1 MTMKKSKIL
10 LAFILP
16 FLTILTNVSALES
29 NFWGK
34 NVKTPLEVYFRDCTS
49 TTSCPK
55 VLPNVNGLGYFSDS
69 YSNLSTSFD
78 VYLGS
83 NFGIQTIFKPE
94 QSLVKDMLYN
104 LSIYSCS
111 SGGSNTSSVLN
122 LLNLTTGSTIS
133 EVMNYSNSINIV
145 SSSSSV
151 ISDRPFNYFILSEGT
166 SQMTLFDTCSMY
178 NVLFVPSKN
187 SNYIGAHNKVNVGNT
202 TDFTFLGYNIDNLGQ
217 YNQLSADQIQNIV
230 SNNNEVIKQ
239 QIDQMNNDI
248 SSSLDDLKDQQNKNN
263 QELIDQNKQN
273 WKDNMQNCRDSYQ
286 LFNNTNTTDYIN
298 NGITTNFSNNTY
310 NLSGTIIDHS
320 YANITPRIQTSLSPG
335 TYTISID
342 NSQIFKVVLKYI
354 TTDGVFYDA
363 FIDAGNTSTTFTI
376 NKPMTVTYLFISA
389 APGTNINTSFKFQL
403 QAGDKVLPFEEY
415 GKQICTNKIDDVQHS
430 LTDDDVAGANTDASD
445 FFSSFQT
452 DTYGLSSII
461 TAPLNLIESL
471 TSTTCQDLVLPLP
484 FVNQNL
490 TLPCMSKIYQ
500 QNFGTFFSIY
510 QTITFGIV
518 SYWVIVR
525 IFNLVK
531 DFKNP
536 DHDEIEVM
544 DL

>member
-1 MTMKKSKIL
+1 MMMKKSKIL
-10 LAFILP
+10 LALIFP
-16 FLTILTNVSALES
+16 FLAFLTNVSALES

-49 TTSCPK
+49 TTSCPT
-55 VLPNVNGLGYFSDS
+55 VLSNVNGVGYFNDS

-83 NFGIQTIFKPE
+83 NFGIQSIFKPE
-94 QSLVKDMLYN
+94 QSLVKNMLYN

-166 SQMTLFDTCSMY
+166 PQMTLFDTCSMY

-202 TDFTFLGYNIDNLGQ
+202 TDFTFLGYNIENLGQ

-239 QIDQMNNDI
+239 QIDQMNNSI
-248 SSSLDDLKDQQNKNN
+248 SNSLDDLKDQQQKNN
-263 QELIDQNKQN
+263 QELIEQNKQN
-273 WKDNMQNCRDSYQ
+273 WKDNMQNCRDSKN
-286 LFNNTNTTDYIN
+286 LLVISDNNYCNSSNCVNFKKGIGTPNFTNI
-298 NGITTNFSNNTY
+298 
-310 NLSGTIIDHS
+310 SGTFVIRVDLAS
-320 YANITPRIQTSLSPG
+320 PLTLDPG
-335 TYTISID
+335 TYTI
-342 NSQIFKVVLKYI
+342 N
-354 TTDGVFYDA
+354 VFTGENYPYFNLYSSNKDLIA
-363 FIDAGNTSTTFTI
+363 AASNGDFGRKTFTLTSTTTI
-376 NKPMTVTYLFISA
+376 SYLTFYYGSTNLSYGEIKPILYVGSDSISFEP
-389 APGTNINTSFKFQL
+389 PG
-403 QAGDKVLPFEEY
+403 E
-415 GKQICTNKIDDVQHS
+415 ICTNKIDDVQHS
-430 LTDDDVAGANTDASD
+430 LTDDNVDGADNSASN
-445 FFSSFQT
+445 FFSNFQT

-484 FVNQNL
+484 FVNKNL
-490 TLPCMSKIYQ
+490 TLPCMTKIYQ
-500 QNFGTFFSIY
+500 QNFGTFFTIY
-510 QTITFGIV
+510 QTITFGII

-525 IFNLVK
+525 IFNLIK